1 MAGADAAREAVYW
14 RSFLSELGFEPS
26 RPTLIKSDNQ
36 GSIALTKNAM
46 HHARTKHID
55 VKHHWIR
62 ELVAS
67 HQIEV
72 LYVSTE
78 HMVADALTKP
88 LARES
93 SYCTHKG
100 DGLAPTCNFIGT
112 TVEWE
117 CWNRHRSVM
126 GVGRHWWSAITCRPV
141 SRTTSIVA
149 VCAVRGAV
157 RTTQNAHTLTH
168 HH

>member
-88 LARES
+88 LARDRHTVLTKEM
-93 SYCTHKG
+93 
-100 DGLAPTCNFIGT
+100 GLAPTATSSARPLSGSVGIGT
-112 TVEWE
+112 G
-117 CWNRHRSVM
+117 RSWASVAT
-126 GVGRHWWSAITCRPV
+126 GGR
-141 SRTTSIVA
+141 
-149 VCAVRGAV
+149 
-157 RTTQNAHTLTH
+157 Q
-168 HH
+168 